1 MKFVGWMLLF
11 LAAIGSGF
19 YMASRYY
26 GRDVVGDLMTDVGL
40 GDSAAHARRMLDR
53 NGDGEADEPLAGG
66 PNVTNALYQ
75 DGRGAGALRDSLSNQ
90 LYSQRSNAITRVVS
104 TTSPAVVGINVTE
117 VREYRA
123 WTPWGNDPF
132 FNQFFGGNRT
142 YRQEVK
148 GLGSGFLIS
157 ADGYILTNDHVAG
170 NAKTITV
177 TMTNKEKYP
186 AELVGTDLL
195 SDISLLKING
205 QNLPFIPLGNSDDV
219 LIGEWVIA
227 LGNPFGLFEISD
239 KPTVTVGVVSA
250 TGMNLQ
256 ANGERYYRNMIQT
269 DAAINSGNSG
279 GPLVNTLGEAIGVN
293 AVIYTPNQGSIG
305 LGFAIPINKVRKVV
319 EELRL
324 KGKIERN
331 FWTGLK
337 VQTVDARV
345 ARYFDLTKAEGVII
359 SEVQPGSPGDR
370 AKLKP
375 GDIILETN
383 DERVNDEESLI
394 ALLSERRAGDVLR
407 LKILRER
414 KLMTIQ
420 LQLERRPQ

>member
-1 MKFVGWMLLF
+1 MKFLGWMLLF

-19 YMASRYY
+19 WMASRYY
-26 GRDVVGDLMTDVGL
+26 GADAAAGPAAGD
-40 GDSAAHARRMLDR
+40 
-53 NGDGEADEPLAGG
+53 AGG
-66 PNVTNALYQ
+66 GTQQDSGAEPVWSPTVYQ
-75 DGRGAGALRDSLSNQ
+75 DGRAGGAVRDSLSNQ
-90 LYSQRSNAITRVVS
+90 LYSQRSNAITSVVAGA
-104 TTSPAVVGINVTE
+104 SPAVVGINVTE

-123 WTPWGNDPF
+123 WTPWGDDPF
-132 FNQFFGGNRT
+132 FSQFFGGNRT

-148 GLGSGFLIS
+148 GLGSGFIIS
-157 ADGYILTNDHVAG
+157 PDGYILTNDHVAG
-170 NAKTITV
+170 NARTITV
-177 TMTNKEKYP
+177 MLTDKEKYS

-195 SDISLLKING
+195 SDISLLKIEG
-205 QNLPFIPLGNSDDV
+205 QNFPFIPLGNSDDV

-256 ANGERYYRNMIQT
+256 AGGDRYYRNMIQT
-269 DAAINSGNSG
+269 DASINSGNSG
-279 GPLVNTLGEAIGVN
+279 GPLVNTLGEVIGVN
-293 AVIYTPNQGSIG
+293 AVIFTPNQGSIG
-305 LGFAIPINKVRKVV
+305 LGFAIPINKVKKVV
-319 EELRL
+319 EELRV

-345 ARYFDLTKAEGVII
+345 ARYFDLAKAEGVII
-359 SEVQPGSPGDR
+359 SEVQAGSPGAA

-383 DERVNDEESLI
+383 DEPVKDEETLI
-394 ALLSERRAGDVLR
+394 AILSEKRAGDVLK
-407 LKILRER
+407 LKILRE
-414 KLMTIQ
+414 KKMMNVS
-420 LQLERRPQ
+420 LQLERRSE